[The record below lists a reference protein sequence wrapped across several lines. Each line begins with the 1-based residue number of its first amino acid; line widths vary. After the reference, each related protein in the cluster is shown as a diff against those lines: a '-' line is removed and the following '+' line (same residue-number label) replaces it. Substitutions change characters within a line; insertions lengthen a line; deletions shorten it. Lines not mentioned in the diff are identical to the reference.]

1 MKKIFFAIMAAVAVL
16 AGCSK
21 EIVTGGGTGKLEF
34 SVASV
39 DDTWNDRQEGMADG
53 AKAAT
58 KAYDKDEALSSLLVT
73 ISNHDGVG
81 EPRQWVY
88 SEMPAVLE
96 LTEGR
101 YTISASSPESR
112 IAAWDLPVFGGSEEF
127 SITAGR
133 TSTVEL
139 VCSLTN
145 VKVTV
150 NCSEAFKSEFS
161 SYSIT
166 VTSAAATAEEGFLI
180 WGADEVEAGKEGY
193 FAAADLTVTVQA
205 YRWSDATGQK
215 DPVSAALPVT
225 GVEAKDHIILNIDAQ
240 ATGAVSTDGAQ
251 GEDNPF
257 IVIDDGTNNR
267 TEDIFIGGLEEIPV
281 PGDGNE
287 PVEKPDAPTLE
298 WAANPEFAPTVIEE
312 GMDVNLVV
320 KAPGRIK
327 DFVVSVES
335 DFLAQMLPSMTS
347 DQSMNM
353 DLINDQK
360 LISTLETLAPGLPT
374 GDVLDGKDNVNFSL
388 SSLVPLIQLGGT
400 PGSEHVFTLNVTDE
414 YGQELSQSL
423 VFVMPGSAE

>member
-251 GEDNPF
+251 VEDDPF

-353 DLINDQK
+353 DLINDQT
-360 LISTLETLAPGLPT
+360 LISKLETLAPGLPT
-374 GDVLDGKDNVNFSL
+374 GDALDGKDNVNFSL

>member
-251 GEDNPF
+251 VEDDPF

-360 LISTLETLAPGLPT
+360 LISTLESLAPGLPT
-374 GDVLDGKDNVNFSL
+374 GDALDGKDNVNFSL

>member
-225 GVEAKDHIILNIDAQ
+225 GVEAKDHIILNIDAK

-251 GEDNPF
+251 VEDDPF

-374 GDVLDGKDNVNFSL
+374 GDALDGKDNVNFSL

>member
-1 MKKIFFAIMAAVAVL
+1 MAAVAVL

-21 EIVTGGGTGKLEF
+21 EIVAGGGTGKLEF

-225 GVEAKDHIILNIDAQ
+225 GVEAKDHIILNIDAR

-251 GEDNPF
+251 VEDDPF

-374 GDVLDGKDNVNFSL
+374 GDALDGKDNVNFSL
-388 SSLVPLIQLGGT
+388 SSLVPLIQFGGT

>member
-1 MKKIFFAIMAAVAVL
+1 MAAVAVL

-58 KAYDKDEALSSLLVT
+58 KAYDKDEVLSSLLVT

-225 GVEAKDHIILNIDAQ
+225 GVEAKDHIILNIDAR

-251 GEDNPF
+251 VEDDPF

-374 GDVLDGKDNVNFSL
+374 GDALDGKDNVNFSL

>member
-423 VFVMPGSAE
+423 VFAMPGSAE

>member
-39 DDTWNDRQEGMADG
+39 DDTWNDRQEGMTDG

-58 KAYDKDEALSSLLVT
+58 KAYDKEEVLSSLIVT

-101 YTISASSPESR
+101 YSITASSPESR

-150 NCSEAFKSEFS
+150 NCSDAFKSEFS

-251 GEDNPF
+251 GEDTPF

-312 GMDVNLVV
+312 DMDVNLVV

-360 LISTLETLAPGLPT
+360 LISTLGTLAPGLPT
-374 GDVLDGKDNVNFSL
+374 GDALDGKDNVNFSL

>member
-251 GEDNPF
+251 VEDDPF

-374 GDVLDGKDNVNFSL
+374 GDALDGKDNVNFSL

>member
-81 EPRQWVY
+81 EPRQWAY

-251 GEDNPF
+251 VEDDPF

-374 GDVLDGKDNVNFSL
+374 GDALDGKDNVNFSL

>member
-39 DDTWNDRQEGMADG
+39 DDTWNDRQEGMVDG

-251 GEDNPF
+251 VEDDPF

-360 LISTLETLAPGLPT
+360 LISTLESLAPGLPT
-374 GDVLDGKDNVNFSL
+374 GDALDGKDNVNFSL

>member
-251 GEDNPF
+251 VEDDPF

-374 GDVLDGKDNVNFSL
+374 GDALDGKDNVNFSL
-388 SSLVPLIQLGGT
+388 SSLVPLIQFGGT